1 MFDDQEDVFA
11 DATAYP
17 ATEKDINDFSEWTA
31 IKRPALPGRIDRGMV
46 DVIAITDDG
55 LNLESSDD
63 RTPIG
68 QLLDKDEDDGGE
80 SNDMISL
87 R

>member
-1 MFDDQEDVFA
+1 
-11 DATAYP
+11 
-17 ATEKDINDFSEWTA
+17 
-31 IKRPALPGRIDRGMV
+31 MV
-46 DVIAITDDG
+46 DVIAVTDDG